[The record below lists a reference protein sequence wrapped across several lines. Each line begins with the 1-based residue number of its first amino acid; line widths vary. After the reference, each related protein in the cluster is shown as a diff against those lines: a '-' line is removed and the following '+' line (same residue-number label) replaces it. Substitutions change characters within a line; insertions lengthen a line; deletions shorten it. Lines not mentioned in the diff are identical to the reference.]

1 MMSTTDSE
9 QWVALRKRLSA
20 VPLVTGPKPLCVDSD
35 RSEELKTGFDALDVK
50 RIARFLVD
58 VSDGDRKK
66 ATDLA
71 RRFSRK
77 TTDRIFARAVVVAV
91 ERYLARSEKE

>member
-1 MMSTTDSE
+1 MSTTDSE
-9 QWVALRKRLSA
+9 QWVALRRRLAA
-20 VPLVTGPKPLCVDSD
+20 VPLVAGTEPLRVDSD
-35 RSEELKTGFDALDVK
+35 RSEGLPAGVEALDVK
-50 RIARFLVD
+50 RVARFFVD

-66 ATDLA
+66 ATALA

-91 ERYLARSEKE
+91 ERYLARAEME